1 MGKVVSLE
9 TSARARRAATSSQGR
24 RAASRQRKPSKTAL
38 VLGGGGFTG
47 AVYEIGALRALDLL
61 SVNRSVT
68 DFDVYV
74 GTSAGSFVAAMTAN
88 GVSPEEM
95 MRVLDRQAPTPF
107 PEIALGTL
115 LSLNLR
121 ELAGKAAAFPWRIA
135 KLGYTLARHVG
146 QVSAL
151 DVVLGIAEGL
161 PSGMYSGRGI
171 EEYVQPRARRT
182 AGAPT
187 TSASSSAE
195 LYITATDLDT
205 CERVVFG
212 ADGFDD
218 VPISTAVRAS
228 TALPMVYEP
237 VRVGDRELVDGGLI
251 STTNLD
257 LAVEAGA
264 RLVVV
269 VNPLVPYVNEARRD
283 NPRHPRVSDMGF
295 PQIGYQA
302 FKLMT
307 YRRLHEIRTMW
318 EDRYPGV
325 DFVLIEPDAS
335 DELMFRTSVMDY
347 GSRVRIASHGFR
359 SVTVK
364 LAEDYPHLKQV
375 AARHGIEISATRVRK
390 VVKHF
395 AAEPEQTA
403 RWRKILE
410 QTTGALLRQ
419 SASRV
424 APPSAR
430 AERGAQRVE
439 QAVGRGGAL
448 QRHAHVVLVADARA
462 ARHEHAAALQPHRQL
477 AAGEAGRAQPQDVR
491 LARRARRR
499 GRSCSASSRR
509 SRSAATAARRCATWP
524 SHLLQ
529 RLERADLRRQAD
541 PQLGRDPRQQLL
553 RAGAAER
560 VAGAQAGEPVDLR
573 EGAEDQQ
580 ARVLVEQRGRASR
593 RDARSAVDEVGERLV
608 EQQRD
613 VLGQRVEQLAQRG
626 GREVLAGRVVRVAE
640 RDHARARR

>member
-9 TSARARRAATSSQGR
+9 TSARARRAASSQGR
-24 RAASRQRKPSKTAL
+24 RAASRHTKPSKTAL

-61 SVNRSVT
+61 SVNRSIT

-107 PEIALGTL
+107 PDIALGTL

-121 ELAGKAAAFPWRIA
+121 ELAGKAVAFPWRMT
-135 KLGYTLARHVG
+135 KLGWTLARHLG

-171 EEYVQPRARRT
+171 EEYVQRVLADDGRTDDFRELERR
-182 AGAPT
+182 
-187 TSASSSAE
+187 

-212 ADGFDD
+212 SEGFED

-283 NPRHPRVSDMGF
+283 NPLHPRVSDMGF
-295 PQIGYQA
+295 TQIGYQA

-307 YRRLHEIRTMW
+307 YRRLHEIRTLW

-325 DFVLIEPDAS
+325 DFILIEPDAS

-375 AARHGIEISATRVRK
+375 AAKHGIEISATRVRK

-410 QTTGALLRQ
+410 QTTGALVRQ
-419 SASRV
+419 SAS
-424 APPSAR
+424 
-430 AERGAQRVE
+430 E
-439 QAVGRGGAL
+439 
-448 QRHAHVVLVADARA
+448 
-462 ARHEHAAALQPHRQL
+462 
-477 AAGEAGRAQPQDVR
+477 
-491 LARRARRR
+491 
-499 GRSCSASSRR
+499 
-509 SRSAATAARRCATWP
+509 
-524 SHLLQ
+524 
-529 RLERADLRRQAD
+529 
-541 PQLGRDPRQQLL
+541 
-553 RAGAAER
+553 
-560 VAGAQAGEPVDLR
+560 
-573 EGAEDQQ
+573 
-580 ARVLVEQRGRASR
+580 
-593 RDARSAVDEVGERLV
+593 
-608 EQQRD
+608 
-613 VLGQRVEQLAQRG
+613 
-626 GREVLAGRVVRVAE
+626 
-640 RDHARARR
+640 